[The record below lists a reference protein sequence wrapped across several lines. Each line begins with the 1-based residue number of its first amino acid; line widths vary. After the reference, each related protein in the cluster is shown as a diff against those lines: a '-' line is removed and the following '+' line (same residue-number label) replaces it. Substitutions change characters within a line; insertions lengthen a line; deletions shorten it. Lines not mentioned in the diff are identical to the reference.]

1 MSLNNNFQAI
11 LRLGESIYLDFTHS
25 LSVNTIEDSNGHRCD
40 AKNNRN
46 FDYNWYEHLALEN
59 ERMFGCSV
67 PFHPLF
73 YTKQMREIEVCR
85 NPSLGANATRHFVD
99 NKDSPW
105 TEESVPC
112 AWYDINLGIP
122 DVSKKGNENTNS
134 SKGFIKFY
142 LKTKIKQKS
151 IVIYYD
157 STTLAAEI
165 GGYVGMFLGISLV
178 DVAIMF
184 DSGFH
189 LMIKRMFG

>member
-1 MSLNNNFQAI
+1 M
-11 LRLGESIYLDFTHS
+11 GESIYLDFTHS
-25 LSVNTIEDSNGHRCD
+25 LSVNKIEDSKGHRCD

-46 FDYNWYEHLALEN
+46 FDDNWYENLALEN
-59 ERMFGCSV
+59 KEMFDCSV
-67 PFHPLF
+67 PFHPQIF
-73 YTKQMREIEVCR
+73 TKDQQKIEICR
-85 NPSLGANATRHFVD
+85 NPKLGANATRQFVD

-105 TEESVPC
+105 VEEAVPC

-122 DVSKKGNENTNS
+122 DVSRKGNENSGNR
-134 SKGFIKFY
+134 KAFIKFY

-178 DVAIMF
+178 DVAIML
-184 DSGFH
+184 DSAF
-189 LMIKRMFG
+189 LAMTKKIFG